1 MASIKALLK
10 INENGNGVIESVTT
24 NIETRNISTLPYTTD
39 VKNWFLNQTS
49 ANKNY
54 AGASF
59 NVLGISNSATW
70 GSMRYGVQQS
80 RDSSYTNS
88 YNGLVFGCP
97 SQLQTPLTIT
107 IVGTDVLA
115 FKIHFDTTDGQ
126 SPFTYTVYS
135 SISGQ
140 TTTHSVSTLGI
151 LEVNGLLAGHGTTI
165 ITITSWQYQ
174 DEAIAI
180 KYFEN
185 VEIDIPMDKYWIDSF
200 ETQTQKTSDGESIQ
214 YGLLANTGSITLNDK
229 RDIEGK
235 PILLEYSK
243 MGYLGMYL
251 FELDLF
257 INNKIV
263 QSHISNS
270 APYFTDNYTMQF
282 QLTNDIEKFQNKYFS
297 QTFPSGYNVF
307 EILGAV
313 FSDFDFDLDFKD
325 MLMWTSNGNVD
336 IDVGTYLSYFEIP
349 SGQTLTLEGNVLEIA
364 NKICNAF
371 GLNAY
376 FDDGG
381 KVLYFSSAR
390 PKMTIGEHIFN
401 IPYQKQYSDFDYS
414 ILTVNRYDRVFFD
427 DETSIVNYKNAVTL
441 SKNEFFDLENT
452 NIQTDTVEKTLR
464 QSILEDYADGIK
476 IARIS
481 VFPSDLYTINGE
493 LVKKWNNGQILEI
506 DDNVRIENKEG
517 NNVLYD
523 KNYNEV
529 YWRVIDRKVKYEGQI
544 LIDLVLQEIK
554 N

>member
-39 VKNWFLNQTS
+39 VTNWFLRQTS

-54 AGASF
+54 AGATY
-59 NVLGISNSATW
+59 NILGLSSYGT
-70 GSMRYGVQQS
+70 MKYGV
-80 RDSSYTNS
+80 RKTDGTYTNQ

-97 SQLQTPLTIT
+97 SQLQNNLVIT

-115 FKIHFDTTDGQ
+115 FKIHFDTIEGQ
-126 SPFTYTVYS
+126 SPTTYTVYS

-165 ITITSWQYQ
+165 ITITGWQEQ
-174 DEAIAI
+174 NKPIAI

-185 VEIDIPMDKYWIDSF
+185 VEIDIIMDKYWIDDF

-214 YGLLANTGSITLNDK
+214 YGVLANTGSITLKDK
-229 RDIEGK
+229 DK
-235 PILLEYSK
+235 TLLEYSK
-243 MGYLGMYL
+243 MGYLGVYL
-251 FELDLF
+251 FTLDLYV
-257 INNKIV
+257 NNRLL

-297 QTFPSGYNVF
+297 QTFTSGYNAY

-313 FSDFDFDLDFKD
+313 FSDFDFDLDFMD

-376 FDDGG
+376 FNDSGNA
-381 KVLYFSSAR
+381 LFFSSAR

-414 ILTVNRYDRVFFD
+414 ILTVNRYDKVFFD
-427 DETSIVNYKNAVTL
+427 DETSIVDYKNAVTL

-452 NIQTDTVEKTLR
+452 NIQNDTVEKTLR